1 MKNSFGIDTC
11 IHLSI
16 LNTIRVVLS
25 LSVSPS
31 DVFHPFHSSSTV
43 MCWSSLCRLLCL
55 FVCCCF
61 MSSMMNWKKSTK
73 YTSITQTFKWLL
85 PGSNYVHTEFN
96 PNNFKKIYM
105 TCEHTTTH
113 SVKSTKRS
121 RTSGNIGV
129 QSTGGGQK
137 ALCNSISTN
146 FIRRWQ
152 KN

>member
-96 PNNFKKIYM
+96 PNNFKKNIYDLW
-105 TCEHTTTH
+105 TH
-113 SVKSTKRS
+113 HNTQRQVYKTKQNLRKHRS
-121 RTSGNIGV
+121 PEY
-129 QSTGGGQK
+129 
-137 ALCNSISTN
+137 
-146 FIRRWQ
+146 RRWSESFMQ
-152 KN
+152 FNKH